1 MKSNI
6 LLDTGPLVA
15 IVNRR
20 EAFHQ
25 WVTQTIANFSSPL
38 FKGDIIDN

>member
-6 LLDTGPLVA
+6 LLDTGLLVA

-25 WVTQTIANFSSPL
+25 WATGSS
-38 FKGDIIDN
+38 GIVMQIINLK